1 LQLLRYKTIRWEI
14 ASEIGLIKVSCIND
28 EDLIKFMRLSAFV
41 KIGTFNL
48 DGIFL
53 EVNVVVFV
61 HLVIHLSL

>member
-1 LQLLRYKTIRWEI
+1 LRYKTIRWEI

-41 KIGTFNL
+41 KIGAFNL